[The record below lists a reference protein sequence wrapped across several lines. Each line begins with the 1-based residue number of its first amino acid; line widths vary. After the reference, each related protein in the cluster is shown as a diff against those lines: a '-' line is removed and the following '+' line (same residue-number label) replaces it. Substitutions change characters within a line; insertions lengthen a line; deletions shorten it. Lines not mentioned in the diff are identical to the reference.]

1 MGASHRGLM
10 DEAVF
15 AGIPFTVAQSRS
27 KPTLLIKHYEG
38 MPQFWVRHYWQM
50 LYKYF
55 PNLTVGERSE
65 VTETIQGDAIAE
77 IDFYMMVVLSSII
90 AVLGLITNSAAVIIG
105 AMLVAPLMSPILV
118 MAHSIVLG
126 DIPVLAKAT
135 ESTIKGI
142 LAAIVVAAVVS
153 MVLPS
158 TPITA
163 EIIARTRPNILD
175 LMVALASGAAAA
187 YAISR
192 KHLAAALPGVAIAAA
207 LVPPLTVVGYGLGY
221 SLYSVAGGAMLLFLT
236 NLSAIIFSSAII
248 FLLLGFRPTRADR
261 GMYMQRYILVAVIM
275 LLILAI
281 PLGVA
286 SYNLRNE
293 LDRQQNVET
302 VFTRI
307 LASESADVED
317 LAIQPRGD
325 GYLVTG
331 TVYAYQQLT
340 SGEIADLQDE
350 LSASIGAPITIRVR
364 IIPARL
370 EQINL
375 RGTPIPAEL
384 TPIP

>member
-1 MGASHRGLM
+1 
-10 DEAVF
+10 
-15 AGIPFTVAQSRS
+15 
-27 KPTLLIKHYEG
+27 
-38 MPQFWVRHYWQM
+38 
-50 LYKYF
+50 
-55 PNLTVGERSE
+55 
-65 VTETIQGDAIAE
+65 
-77 IDFYMMVVLSSII
+77 
-90 AVLGLITNSAAVIIG
+90 
-105 AMLVAPLMSPILV
+105 
-118 MAHSIVLG
+118 
-126 DIPVLAKAT
+126 
-135 ESTIKGI
+135 
-142 LAAIVVAAVVS
+142 
-153 MVLPS
+153 
-158 TPITA
+158 
-163 EIIARTRPNILD
+163 
-175 LMVALASGAAAA
+175 
-187 YAISR
+187 
-192 KHLAAALPGVAIAAA
+192 
-207 LVPPLTVVGYGLGY
+207 
-221 SLYSVAGGAMLLFLT
+221 
-236 NLSAIIFSSAII
+236 
-248 FLLLGFRPTRADR
+248 
-261 GMYMQRYILVAVIM
+261 MQRYILVAVIM
-275 LLILAI
+275 LLILAV

-340 SGEIADLQDE
+340 AGEIADLQDE